1 MKKNIRSL
9 KFSDFE
15 KIIEKIEEPTYR
27 ARQIYRWLWKKN
39 VHSFQE
45 MKNISKRCREYLIN
59 NFTITH
65 AKISTQIKSKDGTI
79 KFLFCLEDGSKCE
92 GVLIPEKNRVT
103 ACISSQVGCSFACKF
118 CATGNMKRKR
128 NIMSYEIF
136 DQVNLMMDK
145 SYKEYNMGITN
156 IVYMGMGEPLVNYQN
171 VVDSINYLT
180 SKEALNMSSKRITV
194 STVGVSKMIKK
205 LADEKFKVNLAVSLH
220 SANNLKRSEI
230 MDINNSNDLE
240 SLKESLIY
248 FYSKTKI
255 KITYEYVLLND
266 FNDNIKDA
274 QELIQ
279 FSKIVPSKINLIEFN
294 NVENSKFKKS
304 TNKKTTEFMSMLKK
318 ENIVVNLRRSRGEDV
333 NAACGQLANKI

>member
-1 MKKNIRSL
+1 
-9 KFSDFE
+9 
-15 KIIEKIEEPTYR
+15 
-27 ARQIYRWLWKKN
+27 
-39 VHSFQE
+39 
-45 MKNISKRCREYLIN
+45 
-59 NFTITH
+59 
-65 AKISTQIKSKDGTI
+65 
-79 KFLFCLEDGSKCE
+79 
-92 GVLIPEKNRVT
+92 
-103 ACISSQVGCSFACKF
+103 
-118 CATGNMKRKR
+118 
-128 NIMSYEIF
+128 
-136 DQVNLMMDK
+136 
-145 SYKEYNMGITN
+145 
-156 IVYMGMGEPLVNYQN
+156 
-171 VVDSINYLT
+171 
-180 SKEALNMSSKRITV
+180 
-194 STVGVSKMIKK
+194 MIKK
-205 LADEKFKVNLAVSLH
+205 LADEKLKVNLAVSLH

-333 NAACGQLANKI
+333 NAACGQLANKNLVMLNQIIKPITKELKVFDSKYKDSLSSDVKLLILISDYILKNPGKKIRPILLLLVSKMIGDINNKTYSSCILIELLHTATLIHDDVVDDAHFRRGKFSVSSLWKNKIAVLVGDYLLSKGLSLGLKDNDINILKYTSKAVENISEGEIYQMQNQDLDLNEDEYFEIIKRKI

>member
-27 ARQIYRWLWKKN
+27 AKQIYRWLWKKN
-39 VHSFQE
+39 VHSFHE
-45 MKNISKRCREYLIN
+45 MKNISKRCREHLIN

-65 AKISTQIKSKDGTI
+65 AKISTQIKSKDGTM

-92 GVLIPEKNRVT
+92 GVLIPEKNGVT

-128 NIMSYEIF
+128 NIMSYEIL

-145 SYKEYNMGITN
+145 SYKEFNMGITN

-171 VVDSINYLT
+171 VIDSINYLT

-205 LADEKFKVNLAVSLH
+205 LADEKLKVNLAVSLH